1 MSRLERKCI
10 VASCCLHGFLVVL
23 VLFGSAF
30 FTARKT
36 DPPIKMLNVI
46 PSQLIDEALSGGG
59 GNPKLA
65 QTDERIKGDTMK
77 PVPKPAPP
85 APEPP
90 KAHPPEAKSEPKVEP
105 APPEPPKV
113 KPVRNV
119 ETLPKVKTV
128 KDPPKLKADE
138 PAKPRID
145 ITAELK
151 PIKAV
156 DSDKEKKR
164 AKEEAEAAERAAE
177 ARAAKARADRAR
189 KIAQLSDAMQREFGG
204 SLNNLRQGF
213 KGGTAVDV
221 GGPGGA
227 AFANYKQFVQMAYD
241 NAWVVTPELT
251 DQDFVAL
258 IKVTVSR
265 TGRILSSRIVKPSGS
280 STMDRTVQKAM
291 DEVRS
296 EGLPPFPN
304 GATDTERTV
313 TIEFNLKSKSR
324 LG

>member
-1 MSRLERKCI
+1 M
-10 VASCCLHGFLVVL
+10 ASCCLHGFLVVL

-36 DPPIKMLNVI
+36 DPPMKMLNVI

-59 GNPKLA
+59 GNPKLP
-65 QTDERIKGDTMK
+65 QTDEKIKGDTMK
-77 PVPKPAPP
+77 PVQAPAPP
-85 APEPP
+85 TPEPP

-119 ETLPKVKTV
+119 ETPPKVKTV
-128 KDPPKLKADE
+128 KDPPKVKADE

-177 ARAAKARADRAR
+177 RAAEARAAKARADRAR
-189 KIAQLSDAMQREFGG
+189 KIAQLGEAVQREFGG
-204 SLNNLRQGF
+204 SLSNLRQGF

-227 AFANYKQFVQMAYD
+227 AFASYKQFVQMAYD
-241 NAWVVTPELT
+241 NAWIVTPELT
-251 DQDFVAL
+251 DQEFVAL

-280 STMDRTVQKAM
+280 SVMDRSVQKAM
-291 DEVRS
+291 DQVRMD
-296 EGLPPFPN
+296 GLPPFPN
-304 GATDTERTV
+304 GAPDAERTF

-324 LG
+324 VG